1 MSWTVA
7 SNHQVKVI
15 GVSGRRGD
23 HAAQRVEKDT
33 GRVLGHSLI

>member
-15 GVSGRRGD
+15 GVSGRRGN
-23 HAAQRVEKDT
+23 HAVRRVEKDT
-33 GRVLGHSLI
+33 GRVLAHSLI